1 MSAASVSRTG
11 LPLSQ
16 LSATASGTRF
26 SSIAS
31 AIRFRTLERSVE
43 RGLAPG
49 VLRGVGGV
57 ERELDVLGAR
67 LRHLGERL
75 AGRRRQVR
83 RVLPCDRRD
92 PVAADEVLVARLQR
106 DGTLV
111 VAGCGVH
118 RRFDGRHQFPF
129 LKVGLTHRESPAA
142 RHLFSSGR
150 LLRPVRESR
159 TPLDGR
165 APLRLSC
172 SFRDRPRQ
180 GRERPVSQIVLDSVT
195 KVFEGDVH
203 AVDDVSLTI
212 TSGEFMVLVGPSG
225 CGKSTLLR
233 MIAGLEEVTDGIILL
248 GERDVTDASPRNR
261 DIAMVFQ
268 DYALYPHMTVRAEPR
283 LRAQGAQ
290 DAEGARSGSAST
302 RRRPCSGSRISST
315 GAGRSSR
322 AASASGSRWD
332 GRSCASRRVPVRRAA
347 LEPRR
352 EAARRD
358 ARRALAPARAARRD
372 DRLRHPRPGRGDD
385 ARTARGGHARRDDPA
400 GGRAPGALPR
410 ADQSLRGR
418 LHRLAGDEPR
428 RGDDRGRSRR
438 FRRLHAC
445 RSTASGVRPT
455 APPPTAR

>member
-1 MSAASVSRTG
+1 MSSAPDCGTSVNGSPVAG
-11 LPLSQ
+11 V
-16 LSATASGTRF
+16 RF
-26 SSIAS
+26 
-31 AIRFRTLERSVE
+31 VE
-43 RGLAPG
+43 YSPR
-49 VLRGVGGV
+49 
-57 ERELDVLGAR
+57 
-67 LRHLGERL
+67 
-75 AGRRRQVR
+75 
-83 RVLPCDRRD
+83 DRRD
-92 PVAADEVLVARLQR
+92 PLAADEVLVARLQR

-233 MIAGLEEVTDGIILL
+233 MIAGLEEVTDGIDPARRTRRHSRLPAQSRH
-248 GERDVTDASPRNR
+248 RDGVPE
-261 DIAMVFQ
+261 
-268 DYALYPHMTVRAEPR
+268 LRAVPAHDGAPEPR

-290 DAEGARSGSAST
+290 DAEGRDQAA
-302 RRRPCSGSRISST
+302 RRRGVDACSGSRTSST
-315 GAGRSSR
+315 GGRPLSP
-322 AASASGSRWD
+322 AASASGSRWA
-332 GRSCASRRVPVRRAA
+332 GRSCASR
-347 LEPRR
+347 PR
-352 EAARRD
+352 
-358 ARRALAPARAARRD
+358 
-372 DRLRHPRPGRGDD
+372 
-385 ARTARGGHARRDDPA
+385 
-400 GGRAPGALPR
+400 
-410 ADQSLRGR
+410 S
-418 LHRLAGDEPR
+418 
-428 RGDDRGRSRR
+428 
-438 FRRLHAC
+438 
-445 RSTASGVRPT
+445 
-455 APPPTAR
+455 